1 MKGVLEPTANKWR
14 SFILFPTAT
23 LGIFTLALKFLNL
36 SPGRKNYKKR
46 TTSTHTR
53 TAPYK

>member
-36 SPGRKNYKKR
+36 SPGRKKL
-46 TTSTHTR
+46 
-53 TAPYK
+53 